1 MIDSSTGRKI
11 ISDDKEQQF
20 VDFVGR
26 ALLLTNNTWISNM
39 ELERFSLV
47 INNKRS
53 VSLQNTWISGILN
66 RRVKSVRI
74 HSSFYKL
81 PFSVLTS
88 YYLFNSPSL
97 EELELVLKMFSA
109 IKVPTISVHFGHLK
123 LLKLYGIFFT
133 IVPSSECMILC
144 LPLLKK
150 FDIKNCMCS
159 GGKDL
164 IVQAPLLENISIE
177 QDDKFCNKVS
187 SHGSPSQS
195 IKFNG
200 SDLKQFTY
208 SGCGASQ
215 LIHLFDQS
223 FLSFDSAEIILKKCK
238 ETNLITKRHP
248 FLLLL
253 FQQFHQVKSIKFE
266 GLNLDLEVNM

>member
-1 MIDSSTGRKI
+1 MTKSEAKQNGRRVEIDSQTGRKI
-11 ISDDKEQQF
+11 I
-20 VDFVGR
+20 
-26 ALLLTNNTWISNM
+26 NTWISNI

-53 VSLQNTWISGILN
+53 VSLQS
-66 RRVKSVRI
+66 VKSVRI

-123 LLKLYGIFFT
+123 LLKFYGIFFT
-133 IVPSSECMILC
+133 IVPTSECMILC

-150 FDIKNCMCS
+150 FDIKNCS
-159 GGKDL
+159 WSSGKDL

-177 QDDKFCNKVS
+177 QDYKLCNMVS
-187 SHGSPSQS
+187 SHGSPSQA

-200 SDLKQFTY
+200 SDIKQFTY
-208 SGCGASQ
+208 SGCGISQ
-215 LIHLFDQS
+215 LIHW
-223 FLSFDSAEIILKKCK
+223 
-238 ETNLITKRHP
+238 
-248 FLLLL
+248 
-253 FQQFHQVKSIKFE
+253 SIKVFC
-266 GLNLDLEVNM
+266 LLIQLKSF